1 MFKKNFLLLFTLSIN
16 NFIIGKASDYDE
28 EEKDNILKNKDDWNK
43 FMKEQDKNGYIVY
56 TNEFL
61 ETLEKIDNNGENYPI
76 ISLIFTGSHCPG
88 CRPFKTTNLIQNI
101 CTESNKVFSKYANTS
116 NNNQTGYKIL
126 FVLINLDEKEGNP
139 TLTKFLRGLP
149 HINAIPNVFFVC
161 RNKNCVNKNC
171 KKNPNK
177 IHLINNYVGTYL
189 PLTKWVKDILEEEK
203 EGILKKIQ
211 EHSFK
216 EQ

>member
-76 ISLIFTGSHCPG
+76 ISGAL
-88 CRPFKTTNLIQNI
+88 N
-101 CTESNKVFSKYANTS
+101 EA
-116 NNNQTGYKIL
+116 
-126 FVLINLDEKEGNP
+126 
-139 TLTKFLRGLP
+139 
-149 HINAIPNVFFVC
+149 
-161 RNKNCVNKNC
+161 
-171 KKNPNK
+171 
-177 IHLINNYVGTYL
+177 
-189 PLTKWVKDILEEEK
+189 
-203 EGILKKIQ
+203 
-211 EHSFK
+211 
-216 EQ
+216 